1 MSDEVVKILLSIA
14 LVIISGVLS
23 ILGIWIK
30 EKYSSAKIRSVFD
43 QIRAVVNAAEIIGA
57 AHGWEFY
64 EKKAWA
70 VEQAAKFL
78 KISEEQLDVFIE
90 AAVAE
95 LKAWGNELVADKN
108 GEIVRKC
115 DQPIEPVDEPEPTP
129 IE

>member
-30 EKYSSAKIRSVFD
+30 EKYSSSKIRSVFD

-70 VEQAAKFL
+70 FEQASKFL

-108 GEIVRKC
+108 GQIVRKC